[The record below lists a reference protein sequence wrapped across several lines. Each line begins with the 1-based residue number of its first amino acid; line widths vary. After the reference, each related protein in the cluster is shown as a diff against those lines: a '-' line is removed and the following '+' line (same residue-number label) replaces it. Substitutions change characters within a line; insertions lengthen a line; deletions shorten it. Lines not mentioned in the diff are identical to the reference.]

1 MLMLTQ
7 PPATKTHSAKAVRT
21 LVEQLTNEL
30 RALTPKLTEVSRRI
44 RIVRRASKWLPRTSG
59 MIATAALLNK
69 ELFGAVTPLR
79 LNRWAAFRREC
90 GSVLKNSSI
99 PLTIGE
105 ICSELAT
112 RNLPVSKRQDPVR
125 AVSISLHVLVQE
137 GCAMPAEQEGIRKW
151 VWVRVANSNATTAT
165 DHVVTIGEWDKA
177 PSQ

>member
-69 ELFGAVTPLR
+69 ELFGTVTPLR

-151 VWVRVANSNATTAT
+151 VWVRVANSNATTTT
-165 DHVVTIGEWDKA
+165 DHVVTVGEWDKA
-177 PSQ
+177 LLQ